1 MRNSS
6 RLAGLV
12 IGLLALAVSTTAQA
26 QTDKSVIIIVNSTG
40 SSWPDGNFQERLN
53 NVVAEQN
60 GIEIAEAEEAREL
73 LEVSGGRFNKQQAID
88 HGVAGAH
95 RFVLWCDVKR
105 EDMRVEKGFALPFFA
120 KQRRVTAQMEIEY
133 RIVDCQ
139 RGKLVV
145 SDKLKVRKQGPSTMQ
160 YLDFT
165 DADPNL
171 YLSYLE
177 RKEIFDN
184 LEQEA
189 ADRLTDAFTELA
201 RQR

>member
-1 MRNSS
+1 MKNNR
-6 RLAGLV
+6 RV
-12 IGLLALAVSTTAQA
+12 GLLTGLLIAALSSLAFG
-26 QTDKSVIIIVNSTG
+26 QTEKSVLIIVNSAG

-53 NVVAEQN
+53 SIVAEQN
-60 GIEIAEAEEAREL
+60 GIEIAEAEEARAL

-133 RIVDCQ
+133 RIVDCL

-145 SDKLKVRKQGPSTMQ
+145 SEKLKVKKQGPSTMQ

-177 RKEIFDN
+177 RKEMFDN

-189 ADRLTDAFTELA
+189 ADILTDAFAELA

>member
-1 MRNSS
+1 MKNNR
-6 RLAGLV
+6 RV
-12 IGLLALAVSTTAQA
+12 GLLTGLLIAALSSLAFG
-26 QTDKSVIIIVNSTG
+26 QTEKSVIIIVNSAG

-53 NVVAEQN
+53 SIVAEQN
-60 GIEIAEAEEAREL
+60 GIEIAEAEEAWAL

-133 RIVDCQ
+133 RIVDCL

-145 SDKLKVRKQGPSTMQ
+145 SEKLKVKKQGPSTMQ

-177 RKEIFDN
+177 RKEMFDN

-189 ADRLTDAFTELA
+189 ADILTDAFAELA

>member
-12 IGLLALAVSTTAQA
+12 IGLLALAVSTAVQA
-26 QTDKSVIIIVNSTG
+26 QTDKSVIIIVNSAG

-105 EDMRVEKGFALPFFA
+105 EDMRVERGFALPFFA

-189 ADRLTDAFTELA
+189 ADKLTDAFAELA

>member
-1 MRNSS
+1 MKNNRWSGPV
-6 RLAGLV
+6 AGLL
-12 IGLLALAVSTTAQA
+12 IMAMSSLALAQA
-26 QTDKSVIIIVNSTG
+26 DKSVIIIVNSSG

-53 NVVAEQN
+53 SIVAEQN
-60 GIEIAEAEEAREL
+60 GIEIAEAEDAREL
-73 LEVSGGRFNKQQAID
+73 LEVSGGRFDKQQAID

-95 RFVLWCDVKR
+95 RYVLWCDVKR
-105 EDMRVEKGFALPFFA
+105 EEMRVEKGFALPFFA
-120 KQRRVTAQMEIEY
+120 KQRRVTAHMEIEY
-133 RIVDCQ
+133 RIVDCL

-145 SDKLKVRKQGPSTMQ
+145 SEKLKVKKQGPSTMQ

-171 YLSYLE
+171 YLSYIE
-177 RKEIFDN
+177 RKEMFDN

-189 ADRLTDAFTELA
+189 ADKLTDAFAELA